1 MIECLP
7 RKDEA
12 LGRKEKRRRRKR
24 KKKRR
29 NSVCIFREVSS
40 SSLRY
45 FICQTVLLYK
55 SQVLH
60 SMSIY

>member
-1 MIECLP
+1 MIECLL
-7 RKDEA
+7 RKDEV

-29 NSVCIFREVSS
+29 DGVCIFREVS

>member
-12 LGRKEKRRRRKR
+12 LGRKEKRRRRRRKR
-24 KKKRR
+24 KRR
-29 NSVCIFREVSS
+29 NGVCIFRELSS

-45 FICQTVLLYK
+45 FVCQTVLLYK
-55 SQVLH
+55 SQMLH
-60 SMSIY
+60 SMNIY